1 MKEIKI
7 HIEGMKC
14 EGCVN
19 RVKNVI
25 GSLKDVSTYD
35 VSLENKEL
43 VATVKKEKVIPEIL
57 SKIDALGFT
66 ASVEEQ
72 AFFRKRLFVKKL
84 CVFSKGFWQIL
95 TLVSYTMDDEVKEMV
110 ENTNI
115 LLEVLKAVAMF
126 LRVTVVPVVKLIAYI
141 IKGVADAIK
150 FIVEACVFY
159 ISCLHMFFC
168 EICCRTTA
176 YYIVCHV

>member
-25 GSLKDVSTYD
+25 SSLKDVSTYD

-66 ASVEEQ
+66 ASVEE
-72 AFFRKRLFVKKL
+72 
-84 CVFSKGFWQIL
+84 
-95 TLVSYTMDDEVKEMV
+95 
-110 ENTNI
+110 
-115 LLEVLKAVAMF
+115 
-126 LRVTVVPVVKLIAYI
+126 
-141 IKGVADAIK
+141 
-150 FIVEACVFY
+150 
-159 ISCLHMFFC
+159 
-168 EICCRTTA
+168 
-176 YYIVCHV
+176 

>member
-19 RVKNVI
+19 RVKKVI

-66 ASVEEQ
+66 ASVEE
-72 AFFRKRLFVKKL
+72 
-84 CVFSKGFWQIL
+84 
-95 TLVSYTMDDEVKEMV
+95 
-110 ENTNI
+110 
-115 LLEVLKAVAMF
+115 
-126 LRVTVVPVVKLIAYI
+126 
-141 IKGVADAIK
+141 
-150 FIVEACVFY
+150 
-159 ISCLHMFFC
+159 
-168 EICCRTTA
+168 
-176 YYIVCHV
+176 

>member
-19 RVKNVI
+19 RVKNVV
-25 GSLKDVSTYD
+25 GNLKDVSTYD

-66 ASVEEQ
+66 ASVEE
-72 AFFRKRLFVKKL
+72 
-84 CVFSKGFWQIL
+84 
-95 TLVSYTMDDEVKEMV
+95 
-110 ENTNI
+110 
-115 LLEVLKAVAMF
+115 
-126 LRVTVVPVVKLIAYI
+126 
-141 IKGVADAIK
+141 
-150 FIVEACVFY
+150 
-159 ISCLHMFFC
+159 
-168 EICCRTTA
+168 
-176 YYIVCHV
+176 

>member
-19 RVKNVI
+19 SVKKVV

-66 ASVEEQ
+66 ASVEE
-72 AFFRKRLFVKKL
+72 
-84 CVFSKGFWQIL
+84 
-95 TLVSYTMDDEVKEMV
+95 
-110 ENTNI
+110 
-115 LLEVLKAVAMF
+115 
-126 LRVTVVPVVKLIAYI
+126 
-141 IKGVADAIK
+141 
-150 FIVEACVFY
+150 
-159 ISCLHMFFC
+159 
-168 EICCRTTA
+168 
-176 YYIVCHV
+176 

>member
-25 GSLKDVSTYD
+25 DSLKDVSTYD

-66 ASVEEQ
+66 ASVEE
-72 AFFRKRLFVKKL
+72 
-84 CVFSKGFWQIL
+84 
-95 TLVSYTMDDEVKEMV
+95 
-110 ENTNI
+110 
-115 LLEVLKAVAMF
+115 
-126 LRVTVVPVVKLIAYI
+126 
-141 IKGVADAIK
+141 
-150 FIVEACVFY
+150 
-159 ISCLHMFFC
+159 
-168 EICCRTTA
+168 
-176 YYIVCHV
+176 

>member
-14 EGCVN
+14 ESCVN

-25 GSLKDVSTYD
+25 GSLKDVSSYD

-66 ASVEEQ
+66 ASVEE
-72 AFFRKRLFVKKL
+72 
-84 CVFSKGFWQIL
+84 
-95 TLVSYTMDDEVKEMV
+95 
-110 ENTNI
+110 
-115 LLEVLKAVAMF
+115 
-126 LRVTVVPVVKLIAYI
+126 
-141 IKGVADAIK
+141 
-150 FIVEACVFY
+150 
-159 ISCLHMFFC
+159 
-168 EICCRTTA
+168 
-176 YYIVCHV
+176 

>member
-19 RVKNVI
+19 RVKNVV
-25 GSLKDVSTYD
+25 GGLKDVSTYD

-66 ASVEEQ
+66 ASVEE
-72 AFFRKRLFVKKL
+72 
-84 CVFSKGFWQIL
+84 
-95 TLVSYTMDDEVKEMV
+95 
-110 ENTNI
+110 
-115 LLEVLKAVAMF
+115 
-126 LRVTVVPVVKLIAYI
+126 
-141 IKGVADAIK
+141 
-150 FIVEACVFY
+150 
-159 ISCLHMFFC
+159 
-168 EICCRTTA
+168 
-176 YYIVCHV
+176 

>member
-66 ASVEEQ
+66 ASAEE
-72 AFFRKRLFVKKL
+72 
-84 CVFSKGFWQIL
+84 
-95 TLVSYTMDDEVKEMV
+95 
-110 ENTNI
+110 
-115 LLEVLKAVAMF
+115 
-126 LRVTVVPVVKLIAYI
+126 
-141 IKGVADAIK
+141 
-150 FIVEACVFY
+150 
-159 ISCLHMFFC
+159 
-168 EICCRTTA
+168 
-176 YYIVCHV
+176 